1 MVLSSPVAALCLR
14 CLDSGIWKGKQWGW
28 PGIEKKEGRTVAASE
43 HGERIGRVE
52 DRVEKL
58 TEDVNQRKRAYEHL
72 ATRDD
77 VSSAALRIV
86 LWLVG
91 VGVTLAAIQV
101 SVLFQLL
108 TRLPG

>member
-1 MVLSSPVAALCLR
+1 M
-14 CLDSGIWKGKQWGW
+14 
-28 PGIEKKEGRTVAASE
+28 VAASE
-43 HGERIGRVE
+43 HGERMGRVE
-52 DRVEKL
+52 DRADKL
-58 TEDVNQRKRAYEHL
+58 TEDANKPKGAFELL
-72 ATRDD
+72 ATKDD
-77 VSSAALRIV
+77 VSSATLRIV

>member
-1 MVLSSPVAALCLR
+1 M
-14 CLDSGIWKGKQWGW
+14 
-28 PGIEKKEGRTVAASE
+28 TASE
-43 HGERIGRVE
+43 HGERMGRVE
-52 DRVEKL
+52 DLAEKL
-58 TEDVNQRKRAYEHL
+58 TEDVNQLKGAYQHL
-72 ATRDD
+72 ATKDY
-77 VSSAALRIV
+77 VSRATLRIV

>member
-1 MVLSSPVAALCLR
+1 M
-14 CLDSGIWKGKQWGW
+14 
-28 PGIEKKEGRTVAASE
+28 AASE
-43 HGERIGRVE
+43 HRERIGRVE
-52 DRVEKL
+52 DRADKL
-58 TEDVNQRKRAYEHL
+58 TEDVNRLKGAYGHL
-72 ATRDD
+72 ATKDD

-86 LWLVG
+86 LWLVA